1 MRDLSA
7 SVARAIRQECRIGP
21 DDRIAVALSGGPDSV
36 ALTWVLHA
44 LAPGLGFAMAG
55 LIHVNHQLRGAES
68 DADEAFCRALAARLD
83 LPIRVLSVDVATA
96 ARTRRHSLEVAARE
110 ARYAFF
116 ETAAADL
123 GASVV
128 VTGHTMDDQAET
140 VLLRLLRGAGTRGL
154 SGIRVR
160 RGLYARPLLGTRRD
174 ALRAYLV
181 ARGECWREDLSNAD
195 VSIPRNRIRRDL
207 MPLLAMITP
216 GAVAALARVAE
227 LAHDDEEYL
236 MGAAIKN
243 RPALVLSEEGRG
255 GVKESS
261 GAVTKRNRAVRNIDA
276 SALSLLPP
284 ALARRFVRLIAAE
297 TAPGVTLSARHLK
310 AVSGLAATDKPTG
323 HLDLPGL
330 SVRKRG
336 DVLTFQAASGA
347 RAQTVSGAPWP
358 ARRLDVPGVV
368 AVPEAGIDIV
378 SRVAAVEEGEWQR
391 LKESQVALQAGSVQL
406 PLHVRNR
413 RPGDRFR
420 PLGAPGRRKLQ
431 DVLVDRKVPRFERD
445 AVPVVMDAADRIVWV
460 AGVALAHECRVTAPL
475 DGVLILEQRTTE

>member
-1 MRDLSA
+1 MRDLLA

-44 LAPGLGFAMAG
+44 LAPGLGFTLAG

-83 LPIRVLSVDVATA
+83 LPIRVLSVDVAAA
-96 ARTRRHSLEVAARE
+96 ARTQRQSLEVAART

-128 VTGHTMDDQAET
+128 ATGHTMDDQAET

-160 RGLYARPLLGTRRD
+160 RGPYARPLLGTRRD
-174 ALRAYLV
+174 ALREYLV
-181 ARGECWREDLSNAD
+181 ARGESWREDVSNAD
-195 VSIPRNRIRRDL
+195 VAIPRNRIRRDL
-207 MPLLAMITP
+207 IPLLSAITP
-216 GAVAALARVAE
+216 GAVPALARVAA
-227 LAHDDEEYL
+227 LAYDDESYL
-236 MGAAIKN
+236 MAAAIKN
-243 RPALVLSEEGRG
+243 RPALVLSEEAPG
-255 GVKESS
+255 GVKGSRS
-261 GAVTKRNRAVRNIDA
+261 AINVDS

-284 ALARRFVRLIAAE
+284 ALARRFVRSIAAE
-297 TAPGVTLSARHLK
+297 VSPAVTLSARHLK
-310 AVSGLAATDKPTG
+310 AVSGLAATDKPGG

-336 DVLTFQAASGA
+336 DVLTFQRASGA
-347 RAQTVSGAPWP
+347 PGQRAPGAPWP

-378 SRVAAVEEGEWQR
+378 SRSAVVEEGEWQR
-391 LKESQVALQAGSVQL
+391 LAESQVAIQAGSVQL
-406 PLHVRNR
+406 PLQVRNR

-445 AVPVVMDAADRIVWV
+445 GVPVIVDATDRIVWV

>member
-1 MRDLSA
+1 MRDLPA

-44 LAPGLGFAMAG
+44 LAPGVGFAMAG

-68 DADEAFCRALAARLD
+68 DGDEAFCRALAARLD

-195 VSIPRNRIRRDL
+195 VTIPRNRIRRDL
-207 MPLLAMITP
+207 MPLLATITP
-216 GAVAALARVAE
+216 GAVPALARVAE
-227 LAHDDEEYL
+227 LAHDDESYL
-236 MGAAIKN
+236 MAAAIKN
-243 RPALVLSEEGRG
+243 RPALVLSERGRV
-255 GVKESS
+255 GVKESRGGTTEVDS
-261 GAVTKRNRAVRNIDA
+261 

-284 ALARRFVRLIAAE
+284 ALARRLVRSIAAE
-297 TAPGVTLSARHLK
+297 AAPGVTLSARHLK
-310 AVSGLAATDKPTG
+310 AVSGLAATDKPGG

-336 DVLTFQAASGA
+336 DVLTFQPASGA
-347 RAQTVSGAPWP
+347 PGQTAPGAPWP

-368 AVPEAGIDIV
+368 VVPEAGIDIV
-378 SRVAAVEEGEWQR
+378 SRAAVVDEGEWQR
-391 LKESQVALQAGSVQL
+391 LKESQVAVQADSVQL
-406 PLHVRNR
+406 PLQVRNR

-445 AVPVVMDAADRIVWV
+445 AVPVIVDAADRIVWV
-460 AGVALAHECRVTAPL
+460 AGVALAHECRVTAPR

>member
-1 MRDLSA
+1 MLPVRALPD
-7 SVARAIRQECRIGP
+7 SVARSIRQECRIGP
-21 DDRIAVALSGGPDSV
+21 DDRVAVALSGGPDSV

-44 LAPGLGFAMAG
+44 LAPGIGFTIAG

-68 DADEAFCRALAARLD
+68 DADEAFCRFLAARLD
-83 LPIRVLSVDVATA
+83 LPIRVLSVDIAA
-96 ARTRRHSLEVAARE
+96 SARTQRHSLEVAARN

-123 GASVV
+123 NASVV

-140 VLLRLLRGAGTRGL
+140 VLLRLLRGAGARGL

-160 RGLYARPLLGTRRD
+160 RGLYARPLLSTRRD

-195 VSIPRNRIRRDL
+195 IAIPRNRIRRDL
-207 MPLLAMITP
+207 IPLLTAITP
-216 GAVAALARVAE
+216 GAVPALARVAA
-227 LAHDDEEYL
+227 LAYDDETYL
-236 MGAAIKN
+236 MAAAIKN

-255 GVKESS
+255 GVKGSRG
-261 GAVTKRNRAVRNIDA
+261 GAINVDA
-276 SALSLLPP
+276 SALSLLAP
-284 ALARRFVRLIAAE
+284 ALARRFVRSIAADA
-297 TAPGVTLSARHLK
+297 APGVTLSARHLK
-310 AVSGLAATDKPTG
+310 AVSGLAATDKPGG

-336 DVLTFQAASGA
+336 DVLTFQRASGA
-347 RAQTVSGAPWP
+347 PGRVAAGVPWP

-378 SRVAAVEEGEWQR
+378 SRAAVVEEGEWQR
-391 LKESQVALQAGSVQL
+391 LEASEVALQAGSVQL
-406 PLHVRNR
+406 PLQVRNR

-445 AVPVVMDAADRIVWV
+445 AVPVVVDAADRIVWV
-460 AGVALAHECRVTAPL
+460 AGVALAHECRVTAPQ

>member
-1 MRDLSA
+1 MHDLPA

-44 LAPGLGFAMAG
+44 LAPAGGIAIAG

-68 DADEAFCRALAARLD
+68 DADEAFCRAVAARLD
-83 LPIRVLSVDVATA
+83 LPIRVVSVDVAAA
-96 ARTRRHSLEVAARE
+96 ARTQRHSLEVAARN

-160 RGLYARPLLGTRRD
+160 RGLYARPLLGIRRD
-174 ALRAYLV
+174 ALRAYLA

-207 MPLLAMITP
+207 MPLLTTITP
-216 GAVAALARVAE
+216 GAVPALARVAE
-227 LAHDDEEYL
+227 LAHDDEAYL
-236 MGAAIKN
+236 MAAAIKN

-255 GVKESS
+255 GVKESR
-261 GAVTKRNRAVRNIDA
+261 GATIKVDS

-284 ALARRFVRLIAAE
+284 ALARRFVRSIAAE
-297 TAPGVTLSARHLK
+297 AAPGVTLSARHLK
-310 AVSGLAATDKPTG
+310 AVSGLAATDKPGG

-336 DVLTFQAASGA
+336 DVLTFQLASGA
-347 RAQTVSGAPWP
+347 PAQPVSGTPWP

-378 SRVAAVEEGEWQR
+378 SRAAVVEEGEWQR

-406 PLHVRNR
+406 PLQVRNR

-445 AVPVVMDAADRIVWV
+445 AVPVVVDAADRIVWV